1 MGRGEEEE
9 GRARRREQRRE
20 ETSSEEE
27 AGRRRHRPAM
37 MMMMMMMMEPPEQHD
52 GRTTDNR
59 GHQPPVRHIILPLL
73 TTTYARVG
81 NPDGRLSSA
90 YYNNVIPANRSGV
103 WRCVEC
109 SRPGGGYQICVCPS
123 PPKEV

>member
-1 MGRGEEEE
+1 
-9 GRARRREQRRE
+9 
-20 ETSSEEE
+20 
-27 AGRRRHRPAM
+27 M

-59 GHQPPVRHIILPLL
+59 GHQPPL

-90 YYNNVIPANRSGV
+90 ITIMSSQQTAVGCGGV
-103 WRCVEC
+103 WSALGRRL
-109 SRPGGGYQICVCPS
+109 SNLRLSLTAKRG
-123 PPKEV
+123 